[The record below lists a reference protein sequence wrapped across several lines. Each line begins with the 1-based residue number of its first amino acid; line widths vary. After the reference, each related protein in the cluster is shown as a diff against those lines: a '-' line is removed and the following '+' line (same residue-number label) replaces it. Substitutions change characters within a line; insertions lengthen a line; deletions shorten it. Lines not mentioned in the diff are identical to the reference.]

1 MKKSKI
7 CEYKLTE
14 YVIAFAAVF
23 ASFMLS
29 WLFKIKNNMST
40 MRSFMIISEM
50 ILLIYTVYLKKKD
63 ELDSKKILEII
74 MIAGMIIGIGNMLGT
89 HIFEKGYDQGF
100 VRSDA
105 KGHFGYILSL
115 TEGHLPQELCR
126 TALPTAAFSF
136 PCVQSL

>member
-23 ASFMLS
+23 GSFMLS

-63 ELDSKKILEII
+63 ELDSKKIL
-74 MIAGMIIGIGNMLGT
+74 
-89 HIFEKGYDQGF
+89 
-100 VRSDA
+100 
-105 KGHFGYILSL
+105 
-115 TEGHLPQELCR
+115 
-126 TALPTAAFSF
+126 
-136 PCVQSL
+136 